1 MSLYNDLLT
10 NIRNNLLARNPCVCV
25 ATAFITG
32 IVWNS
37 FQPTDASQGA
47 CVVALM
53 VGAGM
58 CIALAQVL
66 KRYQVAFLFLWF
78 CLAGYVNA
86 TLHSQRY
93 ATVPAGE
100 VVYAK
105 IISRS
110 EEKPKTYK

>member
-53 VGAGM
+53 VEAGM
-58 CIALAQVL
+58 CIALAHVM
-66 KRYQVAFLFLWF
+66 KRYQLAFLFLWF
-78 CLAGYVNA
+78 CFAGYVNA
-86 TLHSQRY
+86 ALHTLHF
-93 ATVPAGE
+93 AAVPAGE
-100 VVYAK
+100 GVYAK
-105 IISRS
+105 IISNL
-110 EEKPKTYK
+110 EEKPKTY